1 MNRAAGI
8 CTGLAVSLLASLVG
22 AAGYAQGA
30 EYPAGEVLPP
40 AGAGV
45 TGELAQ
51 AVQEQALG
59 QVIADLQAD
68 ERALRQA
75 IAALEASDGAYAPGL
90 AQPLLSLG
98 LALQTQDRHAEA
110 VQLFRRGAHLA
121 RVNDGLYSPQQLP
134 LIEGEIASALAQG
147 QYAAVDERQSYLYRV
162 QVRCLSPGP
171 ERARALIQ
179 QANWQRQAYQLQLD
193 KQGYGRLMNMWELY
207 RVALNDLV
215 DLEGETS
222 PTLLQPLR
230 GMLQT
235 QYLISAYDLD
245 SGGTTGFVSQDNM
258 VLRQQ
263 LGRFYAYRSQ
273 SYDKGRAVILA
284 IYDIEQEH
292 PEAATDS
299 SALVMLGDW
308 HLWHDQREAA
318 WQAYRDAAA
327 EFAGRADAQTVAQ
340 RLLGAPAALPDI
352 DGIRPLTPPVPEQQ
366 GNVLLAFGIN
376 ERGRVVGLERLDDD
390 DASDGSANRLMRQLR
405 RTQFRPRFAAGEPIE
420 TQGIVR
426 AYDIH

>member
-121 RVNDGLYSPQQLP
+121 RRASSRCA
-134 LIEGEIASALAQG
+134 GE
-147 QYAAVDERQSYLYRV
+147 
-162 QVRCLSPGP
+162 
-171 ERARALIQ
+171 
-179 QANWQRQAYQLQLD
+179 
-193 KQGYGRLMNMWELY
+193 K
-207 RVALNDLV
+207 
-215 DLEGETS
+215 
-222 PTLLQPLR
+222 
-230 GMLQT
+230 
-235 QYLISAYDLD
+235 
-245 SGGTTGFVSQDNM
+245 
-258 VLRQQ
+258 
-263 LGRFYAYRSQ
+263 
-273 SYDKGRAVILA
+273 
-284 IYDIEQEH
+284 
-292 PEAATDS
+292 
-299 SALVMLGDW
+299 
-308 HLWHDQREAA
+308 
-318 WQAYRDAAA
+318 
-327 EFAGRADAQTVAQ
+327 
-340 RLLGAPAALPDI
+340 
-352 DGIRPLTPPVPEQQ
+352 
-366 GNVLLAFGIN
+366 
-376 ERGRVVGLERLDDD
+376 RVV
-390 DASDGSANRLMRQLR
+390 S
-405 RTQFRPRFAAGEPIE
+405 TPRGHSRSRSTPMPSRSE
-420 TQGIVR
+420 
-426 AYDIH
+426 